1 MSRFLMAWPNSTIGT
16 RIYRAGDLDAAP
28 LRAFD
33 DRVRALLDA
42 KMPLDEDGTLKPPKI
57 RLSSAALEAWRALHD
72 NVERELH
79 RRGEFTDLIDIGAK
93 SAEQASRIACVL
105 HVLEQG
111 PKSEISQAT
120 FLGAGKIALWHLYEA
135 RRFLA

>member
-42 KMPLDEDGTLKPPKI
+42 EMPLDEDGTPHQKSGFRPLRSKLGGHCTI
-57 RLSSAALEAWRALHD
+57 TSSARCTEEANL
-72 NVERELH
+72 L
-79 RRGEFTDLIDIGAK
+79 T
-93 SAEQASRIACVL
+93 
-105 HVLEQG
+105 
-111 PKSEISQAT
+111 
-120 FLGAGKIALWHLYEA
+120 
-135 RRFLA
+135 